1 MKPIEDIA
9 FDCIDLCK
17 MHKEQIKHVLS
28 RIVIVA
34 ICALLL
40 ETFVF
45 NMNYFRSAN
54 YDPVNLEDRITLDA
68 NDTGTSE
75 FGLGHSEQFKF
86 TESNTAVDFY
96 DLNKVVN
103 NIHLDFDNSQPAQN
117 LKVKIS
123 FTDAAHETYFSTT
136 EYTFGVPEVD
146 VSTASE
152 QSQYLY
158 LESSGAI
165 QNLRIE
171 ITSDDASYPVV
182 LNTVVINER
191 QPFEFNSLRCFLT
204 FTVLLLLYVFRPK
217 SSIYRCRVKEHP
229 RFSRAV
235 IVFATACEIFF
246 LTAYLLLG
254 SNQVGIATSNY
265 NSGSWDGHSIVNT
278 YKVGGENAQQY
289 AELAK
294 AMSDGQLYLEIEPP
308 QWLVDMDNPYDKGAR
323 DELQKQTGESYL
335 FDVAY
340 YEGHYYVYFGVLPVL
355 LFYLPFYL
363 VTGSSFPTAIG
374 VLLACIMFVLGATA
388 LMDRFARHHFKRVS
402 LGLFLLLQMPL
413 VACSGMLYLAKFP
426 TFYSLPIAMALAFTV
441 WGLYFWLHGRS
452 TEKAAGWYLA
462 GSLCMALVV
471 ACRPQF
477 LIFSLLA
484 FPLFWRKFI
493 TEKHLFTKK
502 GAKEF
507 ACLIA
512 PYFVVAAGIMMYNK
526 ARFGSFFDF
535 GANYN
540 LTVNDMTQRGMNA
553 GRLLP
558 ALFAYF
564 LQTPTTT
571 GVFPWLQPTTFDT
584 TYLGQTIKEVTF
596 GGILACLPVLWVL
609 AFAKPILSYRI
620 KERSTHT
627 VASVVVTMLV
637 SGLVVACLDAEMAGI
652 LQRYTADYS
661 ILMLIPAILLCFIA
675 NDALATDKEEG
686 EKVELEVV
694 SSTVPKVL
702 THRVFLRIVGVLVF
716 LSLLYSTLV
725 CFIPETGWYSDVY
738 AWAYQDLIEM
748 VEFWT

>member
-1 MKPIEDIA
+1 MY
-9 FDCIDLCK
+9 
-17 MHKEQIKHVLS
+17 KEQIKHVLS

-191 QPFEFNSLRCFLT
+191 QPFEFNSLRYFLT

-217 SSIYRCRVKEHP
+217 SSIYRCQVKEHP

-246 LTAYLLLG
+246 LTTYLLLG
-254 SNQVGIATSNY
+254 SNQVGIATANY

-308 QWLVDMDNPYDKGAR
+308 QWLVW
-323 DELQKQTGESYL
+323 T
-335 FDVAY
+335 
-340 YEGHYYVYFGVLPVL
+340 
-355 LFYLPFYL
+355 
-363 VTGSSFPTAIG
+363 
-374 VLLACIMFVLGATA
+374 
-388 LMDRFARHHFKRVS
+388 
-402 LGLFLLLQMPL
+402 
-413 VACSGMLYLAKFP
+413 
-426 TFYSLPIAMALAFTV
+426 
-441 WGLYFWLHGRS
+441 
-452 TEKAAGWYLA
+452 
-462 GSLCMALVV
+462 
-471 ACRPQF
+471 
-477 LIFSLLA
+477 
-484 FPLFWRKFI
+484 
-493 TEKHLFTKK
+493 
-502 GAKEF
+502 
-507 ACLIA
+507 
-512 PYFVVAAGIMMYNK
+512 
-526 ARFGSFFDF
+526 
-535 GANYN
+535 
-540 LTVNDMTQRGMNA
+540 
-553 GRLLP
+553 
-558 ALFAYF
+558 
-564 LQTPTTT
+564 TPTT
-571 GVFPWLQPTTFDT
+571 
-584 TYLGQTIKEVTF
+584 
-596 GGILACLPVLWVL
+596 
-609 AFAKPILSYRI
+609 R
-620 KERSTHT
+620 
-627 VASVVVTMLV
+627 
-637 SGLVVACLDAEMAGI
+637 
-652 LQRYTADYS
+652 
-661 ILMLIPAILLCFIA
+661 
-675 NDALATDKEEG
+675 
-686 EKVELEVV
+686 
-694 SSTVPKVL
+694 
-702 THRVFLRIVGVLVF
+702 VLVTNCRNKQG
-716 LSLLYSTLV
+716 SRTCSTSPITKGTIMSTSAFFPFF
-725 CFIPETGWYSDVY
+725 CSIYRFIYLREAASPRQL
-738 AWAYQDLIEM
+738 AYCWHASCSCW
-748 VEFWT
+748 VPRR

>member
-1 MKPIEDIA
+1 
-9 FDCIDLCK
+9 